1 MKTLTA
7 AVVLIAGSLSIA
19 GCTAQARSP
28 EPVPVDRVECARC
41 RMLISTEQGGG
52 QIVST
57 QEETRFYDD
66 VACLAA
72 DWNAHRNNATAY
84 FRLAAGGWIE
94 AKDAS
99 FARPAAVQTPMGS
112 GLVAFAT
119 IAEARAA
126 DAGGRVLTW
135 ADVVAGAGQGR

>member
-1 MKTLTA
+1 MATRS
-7 AVVLIAGSLSIA
+7 AVIVLIIGSLSII

-57 QEETRFYDD
+57 HAETRFYDD

-72 DWNAHRNNATAY
+72 DWNAHRDQATAY
-84 FRLAAGGWIE
+84 VHLGGGGWSE

-99 FARPAAVQTPMGS
+99 FARPAAAQTPMGS

-126 DAGGRVLTW
+126 DGGGRVLTW
-135 ADVVAGAGQGR
+135 ADVVSSAGERR